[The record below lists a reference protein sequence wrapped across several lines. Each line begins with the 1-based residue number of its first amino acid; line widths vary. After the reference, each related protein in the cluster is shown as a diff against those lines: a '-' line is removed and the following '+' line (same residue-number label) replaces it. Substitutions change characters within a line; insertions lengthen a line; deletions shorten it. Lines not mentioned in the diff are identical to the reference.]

1 MSESVDRHLHFC
13 YPRYTQDEM
22 DSKDAEIDRLKKETD
37 TSWRLMGS
45 KDAEIDRLKELAE
58 SWKGAHSV
66 AAMDRDLA
74 KAEIDRLKALVVE
87 HSSNAAELAW
97 FKKDATKLIGELADA
112 LSHYALLS
120 PSEKALITR
129 AREVK

>member
-22 DSKDAEIDRLKKETD
+22 DSKDAEIDQ
-37 TSWRLMGS
+37 
-45 KDAEIDRLKELAE
+45 
-58 SWKGAHSV
+58 
-66 AAMDRDLA
+66 
-74 KAEIDRLKALVVE
+74 LKALLIE

-97 FKKDATKLIGELADA
+97 FKKDAIKLIGELADA
-112 LSHYALLS
+112 LSHYALLNNG
-120 PSEKALITR
+120 EKALITR